1 MQKQKKNQKNLSR
14 KERGLGKYDAPLKLQ
29 YNQGLTGFRLNKKNP
44 FPESTMQHREWQR
57 GYNFA
62 YYRQAE
68 KNEARRNHRKL
79 EAYK

>member
-1 MQKQKKNQKNLSR
+1 MQKQKRNQKNLSR

-44 FPESTMQHREWQR
+44 FPKSTMQHREWQR

-68 KNEARRNHRKL
+68 RNEARRRS
-79 EAYK
+79 